1 MDYRELMKK
10 VERLVATIQ
19 KLGDVEATVRRVAG
33 EIIAQFRPELGLVG
47 GRVYQRDGTDYVVRD
62 TFGDAKPVEAGRRV
76 PRAYA
81 PIDACVTNGVV
92 YMEPD
97 DPGVDRALEESLG
110 VREFSCIEVGD

>member
-1 MDYRELMKK
+1 MPTVADRPVDYRELMKK

-47 GRVYQRDGTDYVVRD
+47 GRVYHRDQSDYVVST

-81 PIDACVTNGVV
+81 PIEPAVPQAAL
-92 YMEPD
+92 YIEPD
-97 DPGVDRALEESLG
+97 APRPAPPPAA
-110 VREFSCIEVGD
+110 R